1 VAYTGEV
8 VGCRFREVT
17 MKRSWRWGILFFW
30 LVTVG
35 NTWGMLR
42 EVGWL
47 YAFLFWGVVLVFYR
61 VLPLVGYRVA
71 SWVLHRRSEIA
82 EGWLRVHAIGL
93 LVTFIALYLLG
104 PFLAGLV
111 RYGLPDRFR

>member
-1 VAYTGEV
+1 
-8 VGCRFREVT
+8 
-17 MKRSWRWGILFFW
+17 
-30 LVTVG
+30 
-35 NTWGMLR
+35 
-42 EVGWL
+42 
-47 YAFLFWGVVLVFYR
+47 
-61 VLPLVGYRVA
+61 
-71 SWVLHRRSEIA
+71 LHRRSEIA